1 LNRAQGYIFPRMTKS
16 CIWTAIALAFA
27 STAHAQ
33 EVKVEIHPAEIEN
46 YDVPGRTVGDVS
58 SRLGAG
64 HVAHTRWHVGW
75 KYTFEESSACR
86 LKDFRIDVS
95 ATIRMPRWADRDSA
109 SPADRRTW
117 DAFDDAM
124 RRHEEGHRENGIHAG
139 QELAREIPGIGAR
152 GDCGQL
158 KAAIEQ
164 LANRIIAKYGEA
176 DEDYDRATHHG
187 VTQGAVL
194 R

>member
-1 LNRAQGYIFPRMTKS
+1 MSTSRIFA
-16 CIWTAIALAFA
+16 AIVLASA
-27 STAHAQ
+27 VTAHAQ
-33 EVKVEIHPAEIEN
+33 EIKIEIHGAEVES
-46 YDVPGRTVGDVS
+46 YDVSGRTVGEVS
-58 SRLGAG
+58 SRIGIG
-64 HVAHTRWHVGW
+64 HAAHTRWHVGW
-75 KYTFEESSACR
+75 KYTFEQSGAACR

-95 ATIRMPRWADRDSA
+95 ATIRMPRWVDRDSA

-117 DAFDDAM
+117 DAFDEAT

-139 QELAREIPGIGAR
+139 QELARDIPGLGSR

-158 KAAIEQ
+158 KAAIEG

-176 DEDYDRATHHG
+176 DVEYDRITNHG
-187 VTQGAVL
+187 LTQGAVL